1 MAATETMEELETL
14 ILEAEALGI
23 PNPTMYKLLP
33 KDKRIDALKK
43 DIDRAKKQSAS
54 ADE

>member
-1 MAATETMEELETL
+1 MEEMETL
-14 ILEAEALGI
+14 ILEAETLGI

-33 KDKRIDALKK
+33 EGKSIAALKK
-43 DIDRAKKQSAS
+43 DIERAKQQSAS